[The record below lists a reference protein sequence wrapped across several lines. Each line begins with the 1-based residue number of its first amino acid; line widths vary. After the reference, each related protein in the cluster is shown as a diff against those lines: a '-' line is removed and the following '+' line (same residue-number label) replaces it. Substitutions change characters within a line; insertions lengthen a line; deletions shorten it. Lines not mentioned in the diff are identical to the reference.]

1 MRLEPRQ
8 LRRVSVRDWLP
19 VGVDEY
25 GYVAPD
31 PLNPDIVYG
40 GRTVTRFDRR
50 SQVSGPVAGRGGGPG
65 ATGNF
70 RQVRTMP
77 VVFSEVDKRSL
88 FFANNHLWKT
98 WMAAHLETD
107 QSRPDSEVVGHP
119 EERGQVR
126 RSQGHS
132 PPSACDLHDRAIP
145 GHSTNLGR
153 HRRRPDSCD
162 G

>member
-1 MRLEPRQ
+1 M
-8 LRRVSVRDWLP
+8 SVRDWLP

-31 PLNPDIVYG
+31 PLNPDI
-40 GRTVTRFDRR
+40 DRR
-50 SQVSGPVAGRGGGPG
+50 PHRDSFRPAHRQVSAVGPVAGRGGGPG

-98 WMAAHLETD
+98 VD
-107 QSRPDSEVVGHP
+107 GGH
-119 EERGQVR
+119 
-126 RSQGHS
+126 
-132 PPSACDLHDRAIP
+132 
-145 GHSTNLGR
+145 T
-153 HRRRPDSCD
+153 
-162 G
+162 